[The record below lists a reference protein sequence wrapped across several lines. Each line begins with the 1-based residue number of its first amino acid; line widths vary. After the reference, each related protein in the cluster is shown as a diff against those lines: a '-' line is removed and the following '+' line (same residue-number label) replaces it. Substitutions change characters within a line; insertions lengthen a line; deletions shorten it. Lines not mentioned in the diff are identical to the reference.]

1 MMTDDDTV
9 VHQQGFS
16 KVSGTRYETES
27 ETTRVRIKRQ
37 KRMHKFQSG
46 YENVGRPLTLFSGRE
61 RDAREV
67 YRVLREWFE
76 DE

>member
-1 MMTDDDTV
+1 MPNDDTV
-9 VHQQGFS
+9 VIPNGFS
-16 KVSGTRYETES
+16 KVTGTKRETES
-27 ETTRVRIKRQ
+27 GNTRVRVKRQ

-46 YENVGRPLTLFSGRE
+46 YEPRGRPVTLFSGAE

-67 YRVLREWFE
+67 YEVLREWF